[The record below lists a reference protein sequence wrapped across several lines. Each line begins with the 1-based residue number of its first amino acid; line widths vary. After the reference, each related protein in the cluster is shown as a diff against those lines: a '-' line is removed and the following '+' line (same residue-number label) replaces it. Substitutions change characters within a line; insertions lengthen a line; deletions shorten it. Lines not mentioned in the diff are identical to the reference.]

1 MVTIEQA
8 QRGLVKFVDAEII
21 PSLSV
26 AEKVIVGGGMGV
38 IASKLPT
45 IAEKYADHKMVDVLD
60 LYDRERREID
70 LDAVYNAVKP
80 YVGPDPI
87 PVKIPATG
95 LTIKLTQREIDA
107 LYKYI
112 KEA

>member
-1 MVTIEQA
+1 MVTVEQA
-8 QRGLVKFVDAEII
+8 RRGLVKFVDAEIV
-21 PSLSV
+21 PSLSL
-26 AEKVIVGGGMGV
+26 AEKVIVGGGAGV
-38 IASKLPT
+38 IAAKLP
-45 IAEKYADHKMVDVLD
+45 ALLDKYAGSELVAAME
-60 LYDRERREID
+60 LYDRERQELD

-80 YVGPDPI
+80 YIGPDPI
-87 PVKIPATG
+87 PVKIPRTG